1 LYFSSNV
8 PRSFLLPAFAL
19 LSALAASAQ
28 DLNGEAANLI
38 ARARANTYSADYSAD
53 VLCVRDSYLSGADSL
68 RGVMEF
74 RDSRGERRLT
84 LGAGGSA
91 FEWWSR
97 RFGAEQWR
105 RDGAFERLR
114 RIPPHNLKKPAMAP
128 APMSYEDLQH
138 FPLGYLEGFL
148 ACKRLQETDSTY
160 ELTLTFPAGVSSRY
174 ASAEVTLGKSPVVL
188 RRMRFA
194 AAPGKPA
201 KSLEIAGYRV
211 EQGLYQP
218 SDLRVS
224 SGEGL
229 TWLRLLMRPRAGAA
243 ATGGTDKTQAPM
255 SAPAI
260 RRDPRWERGDK
271 GSEGA
276 E

>member
-1 LYFSSNV
+1 LYFSINV
-8 PRSFLLPAFAL
+8 LRSFLF
-19 LSALAASAQ
+19 SALALFSALPSLAQ
-28 DLNGEAANLI
+28 NLNGEAANLI
-38 ARARANTYSADYSAD
+38 ARARANTWSDDYAAD
-53 VLCVRDSYLSGADSL
+53 VLCVRVSYLSGADSL

-114 RIPPHNLKKPAMAP
+114 RIPPHSLKKPAMAP
-128 APMSYEDLQH
+128 APLSYEDLQH

-160 ELTLTFPAGVSSRY
+160 ELTLTFPSGVSSRY

-194 AAPGKPA
+194 GAPGRPA
-201 KSLEIAGYRV
+201 KSLEIANYRL
-211 EQGLYQP
+211 EKGLYQP

-224 SGEGL
+224 SGDGL
-229 TWLRLLMRPRAGAA
+229 TSLRLLLRPRASAA
-243 ATGGTDKTQAPM
+243 STGGMDKTQTPSA
-255 SAPAI
+255 APALK
-260 RRDPRWERGDK
+260 RDPRWERGDRVN
-271 GSEGA
+271 EGA